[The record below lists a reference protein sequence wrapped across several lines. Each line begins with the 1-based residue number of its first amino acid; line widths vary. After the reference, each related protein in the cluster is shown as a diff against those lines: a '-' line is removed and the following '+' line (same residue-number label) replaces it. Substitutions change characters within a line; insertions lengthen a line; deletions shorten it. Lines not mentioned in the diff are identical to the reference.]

1 MELKQPSCT
10 YSPSYFSPPSN
21 GGSILSS
28 HSEKIF
34 NTCISEL
41 RSSSGLISVKYAES
55 LLRKAI
61 IEAYNLAMNDL
72 NPKRKTIHEKIQIAE
87 ADLNTLKAAKREA
100 ELTFKIAKSR
110 IDEIDRRIRQAED
123 SLESLV
129 QGQLE
134 LD

>member
-1 MELKQPSCT
+1 M
-10 YSPSYFSPPSN
+10 
-21 GGSILSS
+21 
-28 HSEKIF
+28 
-34 NTCISEL
+34 
-41 RSSSGLISVKYAES
+41 ISVKYAES